1 MWDLISVI
9 ETKALKDK
17 DIFKQCNFVELW
29 SETKTVQENPVDI
42 SVSNVWGFFIAK
54 HSFLILLSEAQ

>member
-42 SVSNVWGFFIAK
+42 SVSNVWGFFTAK